1 MTTLQSY
8 LQLIQNKHLFSNT
21 TMPQCISPSP
31 FFVKILKLH
40 CYVQNL
46 LNNVKPQSRVLRC
59 QNQRVGWNNCMNSQ
73 VDATWPPTYYI
84 YCNNFSSCS
93 NFYIYSFFNIISEM
107 IRYIPRKKISNIYV
121 VNRIFSNN
129 NKNIY
134 RIIRI
139 LCTCIL
145 RYHLTYTRKSKEVF
159 VWLKKIEVNQLPS
172 NCED

>member
-1 MTTLQSY
+1 
-8 LQLIQNKHLFSNT
+8 
-21 TMPQCISPSP
+21 
-31 FFVKILKLH
+31 
-40 CYVQNL
+40 
-46 LNNVKPQSRVLRC
+46 
-59 QNQRVGWNNCMNSQ
+59 
-73 VDATWPPTYYI
+73 
-84 YCNNFSSCS
+84 
-93 NFYIYSFFNIISEM
+93 M

-121 VNRIFSNN
+121 VNRIFSNTVFFFGAEKF